1 MRRPLSR
8 AELEEVY
15 KTKYMGG
22 GNVISPEMVVFAVTS
37 QYLPTRELMIRELT
51 EHVKHCQ
58 EWYCKRL
65 ARRLSKTKALTI
77 FDVWRVKLMR
87 VNGNNSDYLEPS
99 TSLDQ
104 IFQMAKEQP
113 EPDEKLAD

>member
-1 MRRPLSR
+1 MRRALSK
-8 AELEEVY
+8 AELEELY
-15 KTKYMGG
+15 KNKYRGA
-22 GNVISPEMVVFAVTS
+22 GNIVSPEMVVFAVTS

-58 EWYCKRL
+58 EWYCAYL
-65 ARRLSKTKALTI
+65 AKRLSKNKTLTI

-87 VNGNNSDYLEPS
+87 ENGNNSDYFEPS

-104 IFQMAKEQP
+104 IFQLVKELP
-113 EPDEKLAD
+113 EPDERLAH